1 MIVYSSSDGTDYLG
15 GDGNVRVYLGS
26 ASASST
32 QWRRFERDVADDWT
46 RVTGGASSWQ
56 NTDGVLFRPSW
67 HASYDL
73 WIDDIRLSNAMTV
86 EQNTLGTGAIGHI
99 LRHRTIDV
107 PGAGGAGYTR
117 RPTAGSI
124 YDQVGSVLTQTDSS
138 GTVMATNWQD
148 AFGNQLQSWSTGL
161 WSDSTSQSGWHH
173 NTKEYD
179 ADAGLVYMHQRWY
192 SNNLGLFGSEAPN
205 PPMIE
210 HPYSFAENIPIS
222 GIDPKGKS
230 SYLGERCTKIHY
242 YDRWNA
248 HIVSLWLR
256 R

>member
-1 MIVYSSSDGTDYLG
+1 VYSSSDGTDYLG

-67 HASYDL
+67 HANYDL

-86 EQNTLGTGAIGHI
+86 EHNTLGTGVIGHI

-107 PGAGGAGYTR
+107 PGAGGGGGGAGLYAATDR
-117 RPTAGSI
+117 WFH
-124 YDQVGSVLTQTDSS
+124 YDQVGSVLSQTDSS
-138 GTVMATNWQD
+138 GTVAATFWQD
-148 AFGNQLQSWSTGL
+148 AFGNQLQSWASGL
-161 WSDSTSQSGWHH
+161 WSDSTSQFGWHH

-179 ADAGLVYMHQRWY
+179 GMRGWCICISDGISQF
-192 SNNLGLFGSEAPN
+192 LG
-205 PPMIE
+205 
-210 HPYSFAENIPIS
+210 
-222 GIDPKGKS
+222 
-230 SYLGERCTKIHY
+230 YLPARLYIH
-242 YDRWNA
+242 RT
-248 HIVSLWLR
+248 
-256 R
+256 